1 MIRECEEHGYFRNE
15 RCPYCGEEGKFIMS
29 DFEVEK
35 IGRTLAA
42 ILRHGKFG
50 LDMDAQGNVSLKD
63 VMAKIRE
70 RNPRMN
76 WLRARH
82 IEALVETDPKGR
94 YVISNGKIRATY
106 GHTIPLDIRLDCE
119 DIPDELFYPA
129 TPEEAE
135 LILESG
141 IFPSDRAMVHLSRG
155 YRDAVRAGS
164 VRTEDPVILVIDT
177 GVCMELGSDIGRA
190 AKTVYLCRSVPADAI
205 DIADPEDWDSEE
217 EDRKSVV

>member
-82 IEALVETDPKGR
+82 IEALLETDPKR
-94 YVISNGKIRATY
+94 RNQISNDNIRATY
-106 GHTIPLDIRLDCE
+106 GHTNPLDNRLDCE

-135 LILESG
+135 IILESG

-217 EDRKSVV
+217 EDE

>member
-1 MIRECEEHGYFRNE
+1 MIRECEDHGYFRSE

-135 LILESG
+135 IILESG

-217 EDRKSVV
+217 EDE

>member
-135 LILESG
+135 IILESG

-205 DIADPEDWDSEE
+205 DIADPEDWDTEE
-217 EDRKSVV
+217 EDE

>member
-119 DIPDELFYPA
+119 DVPDELFYPA

-135 LILESG
+135 IILESG

-217 EDRKSVV
+217 EDE

>member
-1 MIRECEEHGYFRNE
+1 MIRECEEHGYFRDE

-29 DFEVEK
+29 DYEVEK

-50 LDMDAQGNVSLKD
+50 LEMDPQGNVSLKE

-135 LILESG
+135 IILESG

-205 DIADPEDWDSEE
+205 DIADPEDWDSDE
-217 EDRKSVV
+217 EDE

>member
-135 LILESG
+135 IILESG

-217 EDRKSVV
+217 DE

>member
-135 LILESG
+135 IILESG

-205 DIADPEDWDSEE
+205 DIADPEDWDSDE
-217 EDRKSVV
+217 EDV

>member
-1 MIRECEEHGYFRNE
+1 MIRECEEHGYFRDE
-15 RCPYCGEEGKFIMS
+15 HCPVCGEEGKFIMS

-50 LDMDAQGNVSLKD
+50 LEMDSDGWVDLRD
-63 VMAKIRE
+63 VTAKIRD

-76 WLRARH
+76 WMRGRH

-94 YVISNGKIRATY
+94 YAIAGGRIRATY

-119 DIPDELFYPA
+119 NIPDELFYPA
-129 TPEEAE
+129 TQEEAE

-141 IFPSDRAMVHLSRG
+141 IYPSDRAMVHLSKT
-155 YRDAVRAGS
+155 YRDAYRAGS
-164 VRTEDPVILVIDT
+164 VRTDDPVILVIDT
-177 GVCMELGSDIGRA
+177 GLCMELGSDIGRA
-190 AKTVYLCRSVPADAI
+190 AKTVYLCKSVPSDAI
-205 DIADPEDWDSEE
+205 DLADPEDWDNE
-217 EDRKSVV
+217 EDE

>member
-1 MIRECEEHGYFRNE
+1 MIRECEEHGYFRDE

-29 DFEVEK
+29 DYEVEK

-50 LDMDAQGNVSLKD
+50 LEMDPQGNVSMRD

-82 IEALVETDPKGR
+82 IEALVDTDPKGR
-94 YVISNGKIRATY
+94 YVVSGGKIRATY

-119 DIPDELFYPA
+119 NIPDELFYPA
-129 TPEEAE
+129 TQEEAE
-135 LILESG
+135 LLLESG
-141 IFPSDRAMVHLSRG
+141 IFPSDRAMVHLSLT
-155 YRDAVRAGS
+155 YRDALRAGS

-177 GVCMELGSDIGRA
+177 GVCMELGSDIGKA
-190 AKTVYLCRSVPADAI
+190 ARTVYLCRSVPADAI
-205 DIADPEDWDSEE
+205 DIADPEDWDTEE
-217 EDRKSVV
+217 ED

>member
-135 LILESG
+135 IILESG
-141 IFPSDRAMVHLSRG
+141 IIPSDRAMVHLSRG

-217 EDRKSVV
+217 EDE

>member
-1 MIRECEEHGYFRNE
+1 MIRECEEHGYFRSE
-15 RCPYCGEEGKFIMS
+15 RCPYCGDEGKFIMS

-50 LDMDAQGNVSLKD
+50 LEMDPQGNVSLKE

-94 YVISNGKIRATY
+94 YVVSNGKIRATY

-119 DIPDELFYPA
+119 NIPDELFYPA

-141 IFPSDRAMVHLSRG
+141 IFPSDRAMIHLSLT
-155 YRDAVRAGS
+155 YRDALRAGS

-205 DIADPEDWDSEE
+205 DIADPEDWDTEE
-217 EDRKSVV
+217 EDE

>member
-1 MIRECEEHGYFRNE
+1 MIRECEDHGYFRSE

-135 LILESG
+135 IILESG

-190 AKTVYLCRSVPADAI
+190 AKTVYLCRSIPADAI
-205 DIADPEDWDSEE
+205 DIADPEDWDSDE
-217 EDRKSVV
+217 EDE

>member
-106 GHTIPLDIRLDCE
+106 GHTVPLDIRLDCE

-135 LILESG
+135 IILESG

-205 DIADPEDWDSEE
+205 DIADPEDWDSDE
-217 EDRKSVV
+217 EDE

>member
-76 WLRARH
+76 WLMARH

-135 LILESG
+135 IILESG

-217 EDRKSVV
+217 EDE

>member
-129 TPEEAE
+129 SPEEAE
-135 LILESG
+135 IILESG

-217 EDRKSVV
+217 EDE

>member
-29 DFEVEK
+29 DYEVEK

-135 LILESG
+135 IILESG

-217 EDRKSVV
+217 EDE

>member
-63 VMAKIRE
+63 VMAKNRE

-135 LILESG
+135 IILESG

-217 EDRKSVV
+217 EDE

>member
-1 MIRECEEHGYFRNE
+1 MTIHRF
-15 RCPYCGEEGKFIMS
+15 KFS
-29 DFEVEK
+29 TATVE
-35 IGRTLAA
+35 
-42 ILRHGKFG
+42 HGKFG
-50 LDMDAQGNVSLKD
+50 LEMDSQGNVSLRD

-76 WLRARH
+76 WLRSRH

-94 YVISNGKIRATY
+94 YVISGGRIRATY

-119 DIPDELFYPA
+119 NIPDELFYPA
-129 TPEEAE
+129 TQEEAE

-141 IFPSDRAMVHLSRG
+141 IFPSDRAMVHLSLT
-155 YRDAVRAGS
+155 YRDALRAGS

-190 AKTVYLCRSVPADAI
+190 ARTVYLCRSVPADAI
-205 DIADPEDWDSEE
+205 DIADPEDWDTG
-217 EDRKSVV
+217 EDE

>member
-135 LILESG
+135 IILESG

-205 DIADPEDWDSEE
+205 DIADPDDWDSEE
-217 EDRKSVV
+217 EHE

>member
-1 MIRECEEHGYFRNE
+1 MIRECEEHGYFKNE

-135 LILESG
+135 IILESG

-217 EDRKSVV
+217 EDE